1 MLFKETIDKSKVLAQ
16 KTIQN
21 LKSFLFGGYQKLPK
35 SFSFNSFSC
44 GSSKLKNCKTDQI
57 YTGFYEEWE
66 PRLDE
71 IDKRGNKVSLASE
84 ELMKEEESACGENYL
99 KLEEQNP
106 VKNKKQGLKEKK
118 KIGSSRVGKAKE
130 LNSQN
135 TNVTGHVLAQKMR
148 ELEMIDAGDMEQA
161 LDIEE
166 AIHYYSRLKSP
177 VYLDI
182 VDKFFVDMYS
192 ELSIPQASVK
202 ISNSKRRRGSFRL

>member
-1 MLFKETIDKSKVLAQ
+1 
-16 KTIQN
+16 
-21 LKSFLFGGYQKLPK
+21 
-35 SFSFNSFSC
+35 
-44 GSSKLKNCKTDQI
+44 
-57 YTGFYEEWE
+57 
-66 PRLDE
+66 
-71 IDKRGNKVSLASE
+71 
-84 ELMKEEESACGENYL
+84 MKEEESACDENYL

-130 LNSQN
+130 PNSRN
-135 TNVTGHVLAQKMR
+135 TNATGHVLAQKMR

-192 ELSIPQASVK
+192 ELSIPQASAK